1 MLELMM
7 DKMKNRKQTKK
18 VYRLKDDYIIAGVCS
33 GLAQYFQ
40 VDATLMRV
48 IFVLLLIGGGSGF
61 LIYLVLWLII
71 PKEGGK
77 EVKVSREKNIE
88 EFAEDLGEKAK
99 TVASEIRSEIKSSKK
114 RGNFFGL
121 VLIIIGA
128 AILVEKLVPVELN
141 WDYIWP
147 GVLIFLGCYLMVR
160 K

>member
-1 MLELMM
+1 
-7 DKMKNRKQTKK
+7 MKEEVKKQTKK
-18 VYRLKDDYIIAGVCS
+18 IYRSKDDYILAGVCS
-33 GLAQYFQ
+33 GLAQYFEI
-40 VDATLMRV
+40 DPTLMRV
-48 IFVLLLIGGGSGF
+48 IFILLFIGGGSGF

-77 EVKVSREKNIE
+77 EIKIDREKKVK
-88 EFAEDLGEKAK
+88 EFANDLGDKAQ

-121 VLIIIGA
+121 VFVILGI
-128 AILVEKLVPVELN
+128 AILVEKLVPVQLH

-147 GVLIFLGCYLMVR
+147 GILVFLGFYLIAR